1 MFWAQI
7 IEKTAAAPAPEK
19 TERDRQVAE
28 IRAFNR
34 FHTVLVGALDR
45 GVLASPFSLTE
56 ARVLY
61 EIVHRG
67 EVSAADLV
75 RDLGL
80 DPAYLSRIVRRFRTD
95 GLVASFPSA
104 DDGRAR
110 ILAATRIGWSALARL
125 EAASSDEVA
134 ALLGPV
140 SPERR
145 RDLVAAMA
153 TIRDILDPA
162 AQGGAPITLRPF
174 RPGDI
179 GWIVHRHAVLYS
191 RDYGWDGTFEAFVA
205 GIGKEFIENFDPERD
220 ACWVA
225 ERHGRVAGSATV
237 VNGGDGMAKLRLLYV
252 EPSARGFGIGRRLVA
267 ECIAFAK
274 EKGYRKLTLWTNDIL
289 VSARRIYEAAG
300 FRLVS
305 EERHRSFGKDL
316 VGQYWGLDL

>member
-1 MFWAQI
+1 MG
-7 IEKTAAAPAPEK
+7 KTAAKAAPEAA
-19 TERDRQVAE
+19 ELAGQVAE

-45 GVLASPFSLTE
+45 GILASPFSLTE

-67 EVSAADLV
+67 EVAAADLV

-95 GLVASFPSA
+95 GLIASSQSA
-104 DDGRAR
+104 EDGRAR
-110 ILAATRIGWSALARL
+110 ILSATKKGRSALARL
-125 EAASSDEVA
+125 EAASTEEVA
-134 ALLGPV
+134 ALLAPV
-140 SPERR
+140 TPERR
-145 RDLVAAMA
+145 RDLVSAMA
-153 TIRDILDPA
+153 AIRDILDPA
-162 AQGGAPITLRPF
+162 GQGGEPFALRPF

-205 GIGKEFIENFDPERD
+205 GIGKEFVENFDPARE

-225 ERHGRVAGSATV
+225 ERHGAIAGSATV
-237 VNGGDGMAKLRLLYV
+237 VNGGDGTAKLRLLYV
-252 EPSARGFGIGRRLVA
+252 EPSARGLGIGSRLVS

-274 EKGYRKLTLWTNDIL
+274 AKDYRKLTLWTNDIL
-289 VSARRIYEAAG
+289 ASARRIYEAAG

-316 VGQYWGLDL
+316 VGQYWELDL